1 MFRLA
6 LLVVLLVPALA
17 AAQQPRAT
25 LTFRGCAD
33 VPEKWVQGLSG
44 ITRVGDSDVYWG
56 VLDNSD
62 LLVRLKIDIAPEGAI
77 QSAKVIGNLRLSQ
90 RKDNEGIAYF
100 AGHDSVFVS
109 DESPAGVTEY
119 RLSDGRAIR

>member
-6 LLVVLLVPALA
+6 LLVMLVVPALV
-17 AAQQPRAT
+17 AAQEPRAT

-44 ITRVGDSDVYWG
+44 ITRVGESDVYWG

-62 LLVRLKIDIAPEGAI
+62 LLVRLKIDVAADGSIR
-77 QSAKVIGNLRLSQ
+77 SAKVIGNLRLSQ

-100 AGHDSVFVS
+100 AARDSVFVS
-109 DESPAGVTEY
+109 DESPAG
-119 RLSDGRAIR
+119 